1 MGYLPCQH
9 VFISHVLQGS
19 TAPSKRWLA
28 LGFLN
33 HQRVML
39 QRSPPPFSDAW
50 EPQGLPG
57 SNNSNNLVGWVL
69 KTSVDIHASYM
80 FDLLFLLNHTC
91 ICLYYL
97 TYVYYILYYTFH
109 IMYNIYIICIH
120 IYIYVRTTIITSNGY
135 YCYHI
140 IT

>member
-1 MGYLPCQH
+1 MVRWNRVNNGIFTMSTWFSYLMFYRVPPH
-9 VFISHVLQGS
+9 HPTGG
-19 TAPSKRWLA
+19 WL
-28 LGFLN
+28 
-33 HQRVML
+33 VML

-80 FDLLFLLNHTC
+80 FDLLFLLNYTC

-97 TYVYYILYYTFH
+97 TYVYHILFF